1 MPKITVD
8 NVDYNTEDLTDNG
21 KAQLAS
27 LQFLEVQMR
36 KLQNEISVYQTAR
49 NSYIAAL
56 KAELTKTEDLP
67 VGLCH
72 CPLNLRC
79 CSLHHRL

>member
-8 NVDYNTEDLTDNG
+8 GVEYNTEDLTDNG

-27 LQFLEVQMR
+27 LQFLEAQMN
-36 KLQNEISVYQTAR
+36 KLKNEIAVYNTAK

-56 KAELTKTEDLP
+56 KEELKSVTK
-67 VGLCH
+67 
-72 CPLNLRC
+72 
-79 CSLHHRL
+79 